1 MVTTSELLCGKSL
14 DSFRYVQPTSR
25 LLDVFVYLFVK
36 RIQISARTNAR
47 TCHTQTHTL
56 SAMQTRMIMA
66 STRCSW
72 DRINYHR
79 CTTKRTDHRHSCTM
93 FMFRYNGECDQTNHR
108 HFHLVVL
115 LVVHLPATRKPNNT
129 ICAHFMYFLAPACSL
144 HISANHTK
152 RMGDVMWYISLW
164 PVPSKWACLISA
176 HHIHST
182 VCTLWLFCIC
192 VSQPYIIRVCVSY
205 FVACRHIHQLWPH
218 NTSATVNDSMSM
230 RVREHSTWG
239 RTPDRQC
246 NVAYQG
252 LWAIDMTH
260 SYIFIHF
267 FFIVVVVSYGQRF
280 RIWNVRHLVRVFGF
294 IFLVVRAS
302 IISLFIDG
310 PVRCVRRGICRKWYF
325 CWCWFFLPLEYVW
338 QKLIAVGRR
347 PRSGHMKQMQWQQLM
362 EIDSFHSLSVSA
374 ICRRD
379 SIAWFDFADAQSIWN
394 WQEMPDNIVQ

>member
-129 ICAHFMYFLAPACSL
+129 ICAHFMYFLAPRSLPTYIGQPHKTHGRCDVIHFIMACTVEMSMPNFRPSHPL
-144 HISANHTK
+144 HRLYFVA
-152 RMGDVMWYISLW
+152 VLYLC
-164 PVPSKWACLISA
+164 VPAI
-176 HHIHST
+176 HHS
-182 VCTLWLFCIC
+182 
-192 VSQPYIIRVCVSY
+192 RVCV
-205 FVACRHIHQLWPH
+205 
-218 NTSATVNDSMSM
+218 
-230 RVREHSTWG
+230 
-239 RTPDRQC
+239 
-246 NVAYQG
+246 
-252 LWAIDMTH
+252 
-260 SYIFIHF
+260 IFC
-267 FFIVVVVSYGQRF
+267 G
-280 RIWNVRHLVRVFGF
+280 
-294 IFLVVRAS
+294 
-302 IISLFIDG
+302 
-310 PVRCVRRGICRKWYF
+310 
-325 CWCWFFLPLEYVW
+325 
-338 QKLIAVGRR
+338 
-347 PRSGHMKQMQWQQLM
+347 M
-362 EIDSFHSLSVSA
+362 
-374 ICRRD
+374 
-379 SIAWFDFADAQSIWN
+379 
-394 WQEMPDNIVQ
+394 